1 MGEAAAVCEAAERME
16 RVLLRRQLPWRLVC
30 ACSRWC
36 ESVPSPAHRTSPSRT
51 ASSKRS
57 AGRFRSPP
65 DSVSTAALPTQ
76 GPPLPHVPRLIP
88 HLFELLWSLCCRRL
102 WPHCVFPSLLG
113 PLNLFLQTLACSLA
127 RSLGAPHHRERKR
140 APVCKQALVSSV
152 DAQGAE
158 RFNVYG
164 PVKSVRPLKGPPAS
178 DCVRMCSWRARVCMR
193 MHVLWSVQLRIACAG
208 TAPQVRGH
216 YDDWYVR
223 YKAADGSQVRNGTG
237 CCAEQAMARPDIPTV
252 AAAKLALRLALVT
265 LDVVVSGSRGTSTR
279 LAAHLVPLRGGGG
292 GEVAR

>member
-1 MGEAAAVCEAAERME
+1 MAACVCMQPMVRE
-16 RVLLRRQLPWRLVC
+16 C
-30 ACSRWC
+30 AFTGPPDIAITHCFVQTFGR
-36 ESVPSPAHRTSPSRT
+36 EVSVPTHRYQESL
-51 ASSKRS
+51 
-57 AGRFRSPP
+57 PP
-65 DSVSTAALPTQ
+65 VRDSVSTAALPTQ
-76 GPPLPHVPRLIP
+76 GPPLPHVPRLIA

-164 PVKSVRPLKGPPAS
+164 PVKSVRPLKGPPAL

-237 CCAEQAMARPDIPTV
+237 CCAEQAIHGPSRHPH
-252 AAAKLALRLALVT
+252 
-265 LDVVVSGSRGTSTR
+265 SGRG
-279 LAAHLVPLRGGGG
+279 
-292 GEVAR
+292 

>member
-1 MGEAAAVCEAAERME
+1 MR
-16 RVLLRRQLPWRLVC
+16 
-30 ACSRWC
+30 
-36 ESVPSPAHRTSPSRT
+36 
-51 ASSKRS
+51 
-57 AGRFRSPP
+57 
-65 DSVSTAALPTQ
+65 
-76 GPPLPHVPRLIP
+76 
-88 HLFELLWSLCCRRL
+88 
-102 WPHCVFPSLLG
+102 
-113 PLNLFLQTLACSLA
+113 
-127 RSLGAPHHRERKR
+127 
-140 APVCKQALVSSV
+140 KQALVSSV

-164 PVKSVRPLKGPPAS
+164 PVKSVRAARLRDLLPRTAFECARG
-178 DCVRMCSWRARVCMR
+178 VRVRARACVCVCMR

-265 LDVVVSGSRGTSTR
+265 LDVGRCSVGIAWNFHSPGSSSRSTTWR
-279 LAAHLVPLRGGGG
+279 R
-292 GEVAR
+292 RR

>member
-1 MGEAAAVCEAAERME
+1 MVAVLSALVATLCISLA
-16 RVLLRRQLPWRLVC
+16 PW
-30 ACSRWC
+30 
-36 ESVPSPAHRTSPSRT
+36 PTQTSFCKPSR
-51 ASSKRS
+51 AR
-57 AGRFRSPP
+57 
-65 DSVSTAALPTQ
+65 
-76 GPPLPHVPRLIP
+76 
-88 HLFELLWSLCCRRL
+88 
-102 WPHCVFPSLLG
+102 
-113 PLNLFLQTLACSLA
+113 SLA

-140 APVCKQALVSSV
+140 APVRKQALVSSV

-237 CCAEQAMARPDIPTV
+237 CCAEHAMARPDIPTV

-265 LDVVVSGSRGTSTR
+265 LDVGRCSVGIAWNFHSPGSSSRSTTWR
-279 LAAHLVPLRGGGG
+279 R
-292 GEVAR
+292 RR